1 MPRLLRISPI
11 DVPVHLIQRGNNRQV
26 CFASEEDYG
35 AYVGWLTEYAK
46 KYMVDVHA
54 WVMMSN
60 HVHLLCTPRREG
72 SLSLM
77 MQSMGRR
84 YVRYFNHEYQRRVI
98 LGTLLL
104 TLQNTEEKP
113 AKIQYIPA
121 TGLRRIG
128 LNSRVMILNS
138 NQKTYMLILM
148 TTRNAGQWL

>member
-46 KYMVDVHA
+46 KYI
-54 WVMMSN
+54 
-60 HVHLLCTPRREG
+60 
-72 SLSLM
+72 
-77 MQSMGRR
+77 
-84 YVRYFNHEYQRRVI
+84 VI